1 MIKKWTVILIPHDR
15 GERRSFNMSDVH
27 VWVAAGIILVLCF
40 TSAFFLQRSRTTAAQ
55 TRMLESDYQ
64 ALEAGL
70 NSPEANEAFDAEW
83 REREA
88 SLRSEFED
96 RDNALARELSRLY
109 DLEKEVRIITGLP
122 AQITEGDDVPLPPAE
137 GEGGRLGEFNDGTV
151 FPDDEALLPPDV
163 IYGLSQPSAD
173 LMMQE
178 MRLRAGSL
186 ENMLHGM
193 EAQRVRIAHT
203 PSIWPTKDVRRRI
216 TSRYGRRKDPLTK
229 RLRQHSGVDIRAD
242 YDSPIISSAE
252 GTVIFS
258 GYHQYL
264 GHCVKIDHGYGLE
277 TWYGHMS
284 KRLVEK
290 GETVMRGQIVGSVG
304 SSGRSTGPHIHY
316 EVHLN
321 GKTVDPKNYIGH

>member
-1 MIKKWTVILIPHDR
+1 
-15 GERRSFNMSDVH
+15 MSDVH
-27 VWVAAGIILVLCF
+27 VWVAAGTILVLCF
-40 TSAFFLQRSRTTAAQ
+40 TSAFFFQRSRTAAAQ
-55 TRMLESDYQ
+55 TRMIETDYL

-70 NSPEANEAFDAEW
+70 NSPEANEAFDARW
-83 REREA
+83 REREV

-96 RDNALARELSRLY
+96 RDSALVRELSRLY

-122 AQITEGDDVPLPPAE
+122 TQIVEGDDVPLPPMD
-137 GEGGRLGEFNDGTV
+137 GEGGRLGEFSDGMV
-151 FPDDEALLPPDV
+151 FTDDEALLPPHV
-163 IYGLSQPSAD
+163 IYGLAKPSAD

-178 MRLRAGSL
+178 IQLRAGSL
-186 ENMLHGM
+186 QSILRSM

-203 PSIWPTKDVRRRI
+203 PSIWPTNDVRRRI
-216 TSRYGRRKDPLTK
+216 TSRYGRRTDPLTK

-242 YDSPIISSAE
+242 YGSPILSSAA

-264 GHCVKIDHGYGLE
+264 GHCVKVDHGYGLE

-284 KRLVEK
+284 KRAVEK
-290 GETVMRGQIVGSVG
+290 GDEIARGRVVGKVG

-316 EVHLN
+316 EVHVN

>member
-27 VWVAAGIILVLCF
+27 VWVAAGTLLLLCL
-40 TSAFFLQRSRTTAAQ
+40 TSAVFFQRSRTTAER
-55 TRMLESDYQ
+55 TRALESDYR
-64 ALEAGL
+64 ALEADL
-70 NSPEANEAFDAEW
+70 NSPEVNEAFDAKW

-88 SLRSEFED
+88 SLRGEFED
-96 RDNALARELSRLY
+96 RDSALSRGLSRVY

-122 AQITEGDDVPLPPAE
+122 TQIVEGDDVPLPPAD
-137 GEGGRLGEFNDGTV
+137 GEGGRLGEFSDGAV
-151 FPDDEALLPPDV
+151 FTDNEALQPPHA
-163 IYGLSQPSAD
+163 IYGLAKPSAD

-178 MRLRAGSL
+178 IQLRRGSL
-186 ENMLHGM
+186 ENMLQSM

-203 PSIWPTKDVRRRI
+203 PSIWPTNDVRRRI
-216 TSRYGRRKDPLTK
+216 TSRYGRRTDPLTK

-242 YDSPIISSAE
+242 YGSPIISSAE

-264 GHCVKIDHGYGLE
+264 GHCVKVDHGYGLE
-277 TWYGHMS
+277 SWYGHMS

-290 GETVMRGQIVGSVG
+290 GEIVTRGQVVGKVG

-316 EVHLN
+316 EIHAN
-321 GKTVDPKNYIGH
+321 EKTVDPKNYIGH